1 MFYRFKIYRNGLRR
15 WIVKR
20 LLGHRLI
27 VQKKDTPSGPEW
39 QLVDMKRRIPY
50 GWVRVVAV
58 NDRDFKIALYFDN

>member
-1 MFYRFKIYRNGLRR
+1 MKLKLQIHMNGIRR

-20 LLGHRLI
+20 LLGHRQI
-27 VQKKDTPSGPEW
+27 VQKKDTPSCPEW

>member
-1 MFYRFKIYRNGLRR
+1 MPYRFKIYRNALRR

-27 VQKKDTPSGPEW
+27 VQKRDTPSGLEW

-58 NDRDFKIALYFDN
+58 NDRDFKIALYFD